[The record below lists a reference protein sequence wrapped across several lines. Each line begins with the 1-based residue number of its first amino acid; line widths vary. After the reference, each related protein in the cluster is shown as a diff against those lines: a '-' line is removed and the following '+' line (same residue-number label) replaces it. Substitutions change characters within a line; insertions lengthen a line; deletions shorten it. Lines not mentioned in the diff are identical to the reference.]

1 MECFAT
7 KWVVEFCIG
16 LEASSILF
24 VSAQNFLS
32 FFFPLQVIEEH
43 CKSELFWLIEPNYF
57 RIWKKNLCTITMD
70 FDHIV
75 GWKRQLSIIVIQ
87 ANNAHLKL
95 ILIIIILILFL
106 EFIRWALTTQ
116 VQ

>member
-1 MECFAT
+1 
-7 KWVVEFCIG
+7 
-16 LEASSILF
+16 
-24 VSAQNFLS
+24 
-32 FFFPLQVIEEH
+32 
-43 CKSELFWLIEPNYF
+43 
-57 RIWKKNLCTITMD
+57 MD

-75 GWKRQLSIIVIQ
+75 GWKRQLSIIIVIQ

-106 EFIRWALTTQ
+106 VFKRRALTTQ

>member
-1 MECFAT
+1 
-7 KWVVEFCIG
+7 
-16 LEASSILF
+16 
-24 VSAQNFLS
+24 
-32 FFFPLQVIEEH
+32 
-43 CKSELFWLIEPNYF
+43 
-57 RIWKKNLCTITMD
+57 MD